1 MKIHLI
7 RSAEMDRERFTKV
20 VDLLKAVPGP
30 MAFECDRDSIVDFDR
45 EEVWEGYIP
54 NRDGF
59 EKTIMENRIEIP
71 QYAKVVFPLRELTAT
86 WEHIFSKCATYRR
99 THAIPDDAYVIL
111 LTDVRNENNW
121 FAALDGNMTRN
132 GFIHTAD
139 WQEFIDCQPAFPI
152 AFEVIALVLQGRIFG
167 DNMKLRQ
174 QVHIKPIGCISDLC
188 MHKPEIILKLR
199 TADICGKCMQQLDS
213 RMPKTMIRQALDI
226 MESLRIKMLY
236 SQNFRQADEPGRM
249 IVDHRMHIRLPDLG
263 NIEIKLRP
271 LEKALYRLFLDHPEG
286 IRRTDLPLH
295 RDELFEIY
303 NRLSNQ
309 DDIAQKRQRVNDLVS
324 ILSNSA
330 DEKISRI
337 KRVFTDAVGEDLA
350 RHYCIMGE
358 RGEPYRIAI
367 DRASV
372 TG

>member
-30 MAFECDRDSIVDFDR
+30 MAFACDTQSIVDFDR
-45 EEVWEGYIP
+45 EEVREGLIP
-54 NRDGF
+54 DREHF
-59 EKTIMENRIEIP
+59 EKGRTVRFMMKEPVAQID
-71 QYAKVVFPLRELTAT
+71 FPIRELTAS
-86 WEHIFSKCATYRR
+86 WDSIFSKCAAYRKA
-99 THAIPDDAYVIL
+99 HAVPDDEYVIL

-121 FAALDGNMTRN
+121 FAALDWDTARN

-139 WQEFIDCQPAFPI
+139 WQVFIDCQPAFPI

-167 DNMKLRQ
+167 DDMALRQ
-174 QVHIKPIGCISDLC
+174 QVHLKPIGCVNDMC

-199 TADICGKCMQQLDS
+199 TADICVKCMEQLGS
-213 RMPKTMIRQALDI
+213 RMPKPMIRQALDI

-249 IVDHRMHIRLPDLG
+249 VVDERMHIRLPDLG
-263 NIEIKLRP
+263 NNEIKLRP
-271 LEKALYRLFLDHPEG
+271 LEKALYRLFLNHPEG

-295 RDELFEIY
+295 REELYGIY
-303 NRLSNQ
+303 SRLSNH
-309 DDIAQKRQRVNDLVS
+309 DSGKVTRQRVDDLVS

-337 KRVFTDAVGEDLA
+337 KRVFTDAVGETLA
-350 RHYCIMGE
+350 RHYCILGE

-372 TG
+372 SG

>member
-30 MAFECDRDSIVDFDR
+30 MSFEYERDSIVDFDR
-45 EEVWEGYIP
+45 DEVQEGYIHD
-54 NRDGF
+54 RDIF
-59 EKTIMENRIEIP
+59 EKMKSARLLEVREE
-71 QYAKVVFPLRELTAT
+71 ARVEFPIRELTAT
-86 WEHIFSKCATYRR
+86 WERIFGKCATYRR
-99 THAIPDDAYVIL
+99 RHAIPDDAYVIL

-121 FAALDGNMTRN
+121 FAALDWNTARN

-139 WQEFIDCQPAFPI
+139 WQAYIDCQPAFPI
-152 AFEVIALVLQGRIFG
+152 AFEVVALVLQGRIFG
-167 DNMKLRQ
+167 DNMQLRQ
-174 QVHIKPIGCISDLC
+174 QVHLKPIGCINDMC

-199 TADICGKCMQQLDS
+199 TADICVACMQQLGS
-213 RMPKTMIRQALDI
+213 HMPKPMIRQALDI

-249 IVDHRMHIRLPDLG
+249 VVDERMHIRLPDLG
-263 NIEIKLRP
+263 NIEISLRP
-271 LEKALYRLFLDHPEG
+271 LEKALYRLFLNHPEG

-295 RDELFEIY
+295 RNELYAIY
-303 NRLSNQ
+303 SHLSNQ
-309 DDIAQKRQRVNDLVS
+309 DDKEQQRQRIDDLVS

-337 KRVFTDAVGEDLA
+337 KRVFIDAVGENLA
-350 RHYCIMGE
+350 RHYCIAGE

-367 DRASV
+367 DRANV